1 MLSILLR
8 KSKTDPFGTGTYLYI
23 ERTGTV
29 ICPVSALLAYLAIR
43 SSSPGPLLI
52 FQDGTPL
59 SRQQLV
65 AHQHSALAR
74 IGVDGANY
82 AGHSFRIGAAST
94 AARAGFSDTF
104 IQTLGR

>member
-8 KSKTDPFGTGTYLYI
+8 KNKTDPFGTGTYLYI
-23 ERTGTV
+23 GRTGTV

-43 SSSPGPLLI
+43 APSPGPLLI

-65 AHQHSALAR
+65 ANLHSALVG
-74 IGVDGANY
+74 IGDDVANY
-82 AGHSFRIGAAST
+82 SGHSFRIGVASIYCSK
-94 AARAGFSDTF
+94 RWFHF
-104 IQTLGR
+104 VLL